1 MAGVKGKSGG
11 ARIGAGKKAILAP
24 EEKRD
29 ITVSFRMNKH
39 NKEKLDNLR
48 GKKSVS
54 DFIEEILKNM

>member
-11 ARIGAGKKAILAP
+11 ARIGAGKKVLLSP

-29 ITVSFRMNKH
+29 ITVSFRVNKC

-48 GKKSVS
+48 GNKSVS
-54 DFIEEILKNM
+54 DFMEELLKNM